1 MTDSTAGVAEALR
14 RSADRYRSY
23 FQMRDTRQRGRHV
36 QADEPTSSHR
46 HQGQLIHDVPLLE
59 RDSEIEAIEAAID
72 RGRDTDGRLLIVEGP
87 SGIGKSRLLGAAQG
101 IASRKEVE
109 VLTTYGGELERE
121 YPFGLVRRLLE
132 ARVARAT
139 ETERCSLFQGHAA
152 LAESLLEPSAAP
164 GESPLTDE
172 FHLIHSLYWLVANL
186 ADHADLVLIADDL
199 QWADELSLRFL
210 LYLAQR
216 LAELPITI
224 IGAIRTGDPA
234 SETELVERLLL
245 QADRNLRP
253 TELSVDGAKR
263 LFTALLPYAI
273 EDAEVVAESWTA
285 TRGNPFLLGQVASS
299 LAAVGD
305 EGRQDLTRHISDLAP
320 ESVGRSV
327 MLRLGGLGGGAV
339 TLARAVSI
347 LGTSTPLINAA
358 ELAELD
364 FASASAAADKLRA
377 AQIFS
382 GGQDLTFYH
391 PIIRSAVY
399 NRYPTNERAEAHL
412 RAAELIRAGGGES
425 DHVAMHLMRGAPT
438 NADWARSALH
448 DAARDAGRK
457 GAPAT
462 AAGYLRR
469 ALLIPRP
476 DRQQNA
482 RLLVDLGLMEAAAG
496 ERTAL
501 AHLEAA
507 LDLIEEPAERDRAMY
522 ALGQTL
528 FRYGRSAE
536 ARTVFRRGADAF
548 ADNPEVSLR
557 FEAGFMAS
565 AAYLVDRASEAHQ
578 RVTKLTASFL
588 DSPDLSLSERL
599 LVLHLGVFR
608 AMCSPGSQEHGK
620 LLLRAL
626 GDGVEL
632 WRATSDGM
640 TMSHAMLALTWC
652 GFGQEA
658 SDLGERLLVEARSR
672 GDSLIF
678 AEVSLARSLA
688 MYSLGRVGDAMVD
701 AQAAIVGMGRGW
713 NSTVPAPQGVLAYC
727 LIDRDEL
734 DEAAAVLN
742 DAHDRLRSGET
753 RTLNV
758 WFYMARG
765 RLRLAHSDY
774 RGALDDFLLVGS
786 LLQANTFVNPGYM
799 LLPWRSHAGLA
810 AHALGQTG
818 HARTLIDRDIELS
831 REFGLRST
839 LGACLRIR
847 AIVADGGPDMA
858 LLEESAHVLEHPRA
872 STLELA
878 YTLCELGAAQRRSG
892 QRVRSREPL
901 RKGLDLAHQCGAVAL
916 ERRAHEELLAS
927 GARPRRSVLQGVNAL
942 TPSEHRIASLMAKGI
957 STRNIAE
964 SLYLTMS
971 TVEWHRRNIYR
982 KLEVATR
989 EGLRDAMA
997 EYSD

>member
-1 MTDSTAGVAEALR
+1 
-14 RSADRYRSY
+14 
-23 FQMRDTRQRGRHV
+23 
-36 QADEPTSSHR
+36 
-46 HQGQLIHDVPLLE
+46 
-59 RDSEIEAIEAAID
+59 
-72 RGRDTDGRLLIVEGP
+72 
-87 SGIGKSRLLGAAQG
+87 
-101 IASRKEVE
+101 
-109 VLTTYGGELERE
+109 
-121 YPFGLVRRLLE
+121 
-132 ARVARAT
+132 
-139 ETERCSLFQGHAA
+139 
-152 LAESLLEPSAAP
+152 
-164 GESPLTDE
+164 LTDE

-199 QWADELSLRFL
+199 QWADELSLRFI
-210 LYLAQR
+210 LYIAQR

-224 IGAIRTGDPA
+224 VGAIRTGDPA

-245 QADRNLRP
+245 QADLNLRP
-253 TELSVDGAKR
+253 TELSIDGTKR
-263 LFTALLPYAI
+263 LITALLPNAA
-273 EDAEVVAESWTA
+273 ENAEVVAESWTA
-285 TRGNPFLLGQVASS
+285 TRGNPFLLGQVASA
-299 LAAVGD
+299 LAAGDD
-305 EGRQDLTRHISDLAP
+305 EGKQDLTRRISDLAP
-320 ESVGRSV
+320 ESIARSV
-327 MLRLGGLGGGAV
+327 MLRLGALGRDAV

-358 ELAELD
+358 ELAVLD

-382 GGQDLTFYH
+382 GGQDLSFYH

-412 RAAELIRAGGGES
+412 RAGELIRAAGGES

-438 NADWARSALH
+438 TADWARSALH

-457 GAPAT
+457 GAPVT

-469 ALLIPRP
+469 ALLIPRPRP

-578 RVTKLTASFL
+578 RVTKLTAPFL
-588 DSPDLSLSERL
+588 NSPDLSLSERL
-599 LVLHLGVFR
+599 LVLHFGVFG
-608 AMCSPGSQEHGK
+608 AMCSPGSQDHAQ

-626 GDGVEL
+626 GDGVQL

-658 SDLGERLLVEARSR
+658 ADLGERLLVEARSR

-678 AEVSLARSLA
+678 AEVSLARSLS
-688 MYSLGRVGDAMVD
+688 MYSLGRVGDAMID
-701 AQAAIVGMGRGW
+701 AQAAIIGMGRGW
-713 NSTVPAPQGVLAYC
+713 NSTVPAPQGMLAYC

-734 DEAAAVLN
+734 DEAAEVLD

-765 RLRLAHSDY
+765 RLRLARSEY
-774 RGALDDFLLVGS
+774 QGALDDFLLVGS

-810 AHALGQTG
+810 AHAVGQTD
-818 HARTLIDRDIELS
+818 HARTLIDRDVELA

-847 AIVADGGPDMA
+847 ARVADTGPDMA
-858 LLEESAHVLEHPRA
+858 LLEESARILQQPRA
-872 STLELA
+872 SMLELA
-878 YTLCELGAAQRRSG
+878 QTLCELGAAQRRSG
-892 QRVRSREPL
+892 QRVRSREAL
-901 RKGLDLAHQCGAVAL
+901 RKALDLAHQCGAVAL
-916 ERRAHEELLAS
+916 ERRAHQELLAS

-942 TPSEHRIASLMAKGI
+942 TPSEHRIASLMAKGM

-982 KLEVATR
+982 KLEVASR